1 MSRVTGGGTLD
12 LARRTQAKRSGREA
26 GCWTYIPGE
35 LLLKAGYTK
44 SDPPPFYR
52 VWGGKRGRY
61 VIVLYPE
68 P

>member
-1 MSRVTGGGTLD
+1 MRRRALRKGRETGCSVYIAGEA
-12 LARRTQAKRSGREA
+12 LARA
-26 GCWTYIPGE
+26 GFAP
-35 LLLKAGYTK
+35 

-61 VIVLYPE
+61 VVVLYRE

>member
-1 MSRVTGGGTLD
+1 MSGPGSLD
-12 LARRTQAKRSGREA
+12 VARRTRAKRSGRES

-35 LLLKAGYTK
+35 LLAKAGYTK
-44 SDPPPFYR
+44 DEPLPFYR
-52 VWGGKRGRY
+52 VWGGARGRY